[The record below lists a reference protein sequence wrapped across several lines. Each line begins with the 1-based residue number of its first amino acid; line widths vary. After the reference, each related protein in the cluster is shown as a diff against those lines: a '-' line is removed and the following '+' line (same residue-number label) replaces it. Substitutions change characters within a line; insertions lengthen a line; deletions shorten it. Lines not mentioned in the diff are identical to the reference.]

1 MKTIAIIGQKGG
13 TGKTTLA
20 EILLVA
26 FEADG
31 LTAIGIDLDPQ
42 TSLCS
47 WADAREADSPA
58 VLPVPHSRLP
68 QTLDT
73 AKAEGVQVCII
84 DTAGRAEQAALKAAQ
99 AADVVILPL
108 QPTSADL
115 VTAKATKEIIELA
128 KAPASFAVLM
138 RVKAQGT
145 RHIEAAEFLKSLG
158 IETCPATIGE
168 RVSYQDAAAAG
179 QTPQETEPGSRAAV
193 ECQNVY
199 VFTRQHINI

>member
-26 FEADG
+26 FERG
-31 LTAIGIDLDPQ
+31 GFSVLGIDLDPQ

-47 WADAREADSPA
+47 WWDARGQKDPA
-58 VLPVPHSRLP
+58 IIPMQHSRLS
-68 QTLDT
+68 QTLES
-73 AKAEGVQVCII
+73 AAREGVQVCII

-115 VTAKATKEIIELA
+115 VTVEATKAIIDMA
-128 KAPASFAVLM
+128 KTPKSFAVLM

-145 RHIEAAEFLKSLG
+145 RHIEATEFLRSFG
-158 IETCPATIGE
+158 IETCPAMIGE

-179 QTPQETEPGSRAAV
+179 QTPQETEAHGKAAD
-193 ECQNVY
+193 ESQQVY
-199 VFTRQHINI
+199 VFTRQQINL